1 MTAAGGYDDALFERL
16 AEVEPHSFW
25 YRARARLIVDVV
37 RRFFPGA
44 RDLLEVGSGSGG
56 VLLALHRALPG
67 LRLVG
72 AEPSAEG
79 VALARRRLP
88 DEIELVEADVLAL
101 PYTDAFDVV
110 GAFDVLEHVE
120 DDEAAL
126 RGLARAA
133 RQGVVVL
140 VPQHPRLWTD
150 MDRIAQHVRRYRR
163 GELVAR
169 AEAAGLDVAFV
180 GSFVSSLL
188 PAMVASRGVR
198 RLLRRPYDPVSELR
212 PGPLNGLFERVLD
225 GERRLIGRGV
235 SLPFG
240 ASLLLVARKR

>member
-1 MTAAGGYDDALFERL
+1 LSGGYDDALFERL
-16 AEVEPHSFW
+16 AEAEPHSFW

-37 RRFFPGA
+37 RRFFPDA

-56 VLLALHRALPG
+56 VLLALQRAFPE

-72 AEPSAEG
+72 AEPSAQG
-79 VALARRRLP
+79 IALARRRLP
-88 DEIELVEADVLAL
+88 AEIELVEADVLAL
-101 PYTDAFDVV
+101 PYEEAFDVV

-126 RGLARAA
+126 LGLATAA
-133 RQGVVVL
+133 REGVVLL
-140 VPQHPRLWTD
+140 VPQHPRLWSD
-150 MDRIAQHVRRYRR
+150 MDRVAQHARRYRR
-163 GELVAR
+163 RELAAK
-169 AEAAGLDVAFV
+169 AEAAGLEVV
-180 GSFVSSLL
+180 YTSSFVSSLL
-188 PAMVASRGVR
+188 PAMVASRSVR

-212 PGPLNGLFERVLD
+212 PGPLNPVFERVLD

>member
-1 MTAAGGYDDALFERL
+1 MTGGYDDALFELL
-16 AEVEPHSFW
+16 AEAEPHSFW

-37 RRFFPGA
+37 RRFFPDA

-56 VLLALHRALPG
+56 VLLALHHAFPE

-72 AEPSAEG
+72 AEPSPEG
-79 VALARRRLP
+79 IAVARRRLP

-101 PYTDAFDVV
+101 PYEESFDVV

-126 RGLARAA
+126 RGVARAA
-133 RQGVVVL
+133 RRGVVIL
-140 VPQHPRLWTD
+140 VPQHPRLWSD

-163 GELVAR
+163 RDLASK
-169 AEAAGLDVAFV
+169 AESVGLDVVYV

-188 PAMVASRGVR
+188 PALVASRGAR
-198 RLLRRPYDPVSELR
+198 RLLRRPYDPVAELH
-212 PGPLNGLFERVLD
+212 PGALNRVFERILD
-225 GERRLIGRGV
+225 GERKLIGRGF

>member
-1 MTAAGGYDDALFERL
+1 LTGGGYDDALFERL
-16 AEVEPHSFW
+16 AEAEPHSFW

-37 RRFFPGA
+37 RRFFPEA

-56 VLLALHRALPG
+56 VLLALHRAFPE

-72 AEPSAEG
+72 AELSSEG
-79 VALARRRLP
+79 ISLARRRLP

-101 PYTDAFDVV
+101 PYEEAFDVV
-110 GAFDVLEHVE
+110 GAFDVLEHVQ

-133 RQGVVVL
+133 RQGVVLL
-140 VPQHPRLWTD
+140 VPQHPRLWSD
-150 MDRIAQHVRRYRR
+150 MDQVAQHARRYRR
-163 GELVAR
+163 GELA
-169 AEAAGLDVAFV
+169 AKADAAGLEVVYAS
-180 GSFVSSLL
+180 SFVSSLL

-212 PGPLNGLFERVLD
+212 PGLLNPVFERVLD